1 MSKDKP
7 KTRHD
12 SSWAM
17 VDYLGVG
24 KELIPSEV
32 PTLRAAM
39 QLALH
44 LQDERW
50 RLEDIDKKNYPVK
63 ELMRDVS
70 NSVLAQWERASFLFK
85 PPITCTSKSMVRRLE
100 KISRKCLKVETKKET
115 LETV

>member
-1 MSKDKP
+1 MCKDKP

-17 VDYLGVG
+17 VDYLEVG

-70 NSVLAQWERASFLFK
+70 NSVLAQWERANILFK
-85 PPITCTSKSMVRRLE
+85 SFVSQSKSVVMLAVLDP
-100 KISRKCLKVETKKET
+100 SRNHHV
-115 LETV
+115 